1 LVVGVVLDLVLAE
14 TLCVAGVHVLGVPA
28 PSAVDAEHF
37 YAPVLAFEAS
47 RGKPVAVNHVQFLNG
62 LHALGVKVVEEF
74 LAVSKGH
81 SLDKDAGEML
91 SVAVVDQFLERFSGF
106 HAGYSLRVERESP
119 SAKRPPDAVRQG
131 ELLGERFCA

>member
-14 TLCVAGVHVLGVPA
+14 AFCVARVHVLGVPA
-28 PSAVDAEHF
+28 PCAVDTEHF
-37 YAPVLAFEAS
+37 YAPVLALEAS

-62 LHALGVKVVEEF
+62 LHALGVKVVQEI

-81 SLDKDAGEML
+81 SLDKRAGDVL
-91 SVAVVDQFLERFSGF
+91 SEPVVDQFLERFSGF